1 MAPDE
6 QMAHASS
13 QAFLDSVSEL
23 PLSDKERNWY
33 YVDVKT
39 VLGETP
45 IINHEVNHDNGDALV
60 FLKSSLMY
68 CNPSEGRFQH
78 FPRNLVDCFVDDF
91 RMRKK
96 EHSINLIFRGELFSV
111 TPHDEQLCWKL
122 ECKKEGEVP
131 PAQRAV
137 AEWMS
142 WLNRE

>member
-45 IINHEVNHDNGDALV
+45 II
-60 FLKSSLMY
+60 K
-68 CNPSEGRFQH
+68 
-78 FPRNLVDCFVDDF
+78 CFV
-91 RMRKK
+91 
-96 EHSINLIFRGELFSV
+96 LILFSFLV
-111 TPHDEQLCWKL
+111 LDKSVY
-122 ECKKEGEVP
+122 K
-131 PAQRAV
+131 
-137 AEWMS
+137 
-142 WLNRE
+142 

>member
-68 CNPSEGRFQH
+68 CLS
-78 FPRNLVDCFVDDF
+78 
-91 RMRKK
+91 
-96 EHSINLIFRGELFSV
+96 LI
-111 TPHDEQLCWKL
+111 HI
-122 ECKKEGEVP
+122 
-131 PAQRAV
+131 
-137 AEWMS
+137 
-142 WLNRE
+142 